1 MSAGSAEHFTEELR
15 RATTA
20 LGGIA
25 EVLDEARASQQEAV
39 QTRKGLQALRAK
51 VRLDLSAPLAAM
63 ANLRRDMRKARRSLR
78 RPLLWRIRGLRL
90 RLFWR
95 VARVALLVLLL
106 VGLLLFSVVWV
117 ARNQDWLIERF
128 LPISGQL
135 DPEASDTAATGP
147 LGTDPAAPDPEG
159 PDPAATDPAASAPV
173 GPAQA
178 TPNPAGLDPAA
189 AAPAVTSPTGS
200 GPAASVPS
208 DAAPAPLPPTG
219 GGQP

>member
-1 MSAGSAEHFTEELR
+1 MLIDLLR
-15 RATTA
+15 
-20 LGGIA
+20 
-25 EVLDEARASQQEAV
+25 
-39 QTRKGLQALRAK
+39 
-51 VRLDLSAPLAAM
+51 
-63 ANLRRDMRKARRSLR
+63 ARRSLR
-78 RPLLWRIRGLRL
+78 RPLLCRIRGLRL

-95 VARVALLVLLL
+95 VARVALLMLLL

-128 LPISGQL
+128 LPSSGQL
-135 DPEASDTAATGP
+135 GPE
-147 LGTDPAAPDPEG
+147 APDPQG